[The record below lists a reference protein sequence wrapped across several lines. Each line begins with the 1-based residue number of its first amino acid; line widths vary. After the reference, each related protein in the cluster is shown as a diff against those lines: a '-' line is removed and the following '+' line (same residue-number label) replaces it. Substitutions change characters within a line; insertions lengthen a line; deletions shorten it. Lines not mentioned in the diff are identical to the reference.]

1 MRAPRYNCFNSNA
14 REPHNLI
21 HPDTELRFV
30 GPEIGFGV
38 FATKAIPKGTVTWVG
53 DPLDQIVSSER
64 FSRLPEHL
72 RSIACKYSYLNGAGE
87 RILCWDHARFVNH
100 SCAATCLSPGF
111 DFEIAVRDIAPGDE
125 LTDDYGTLNIEEP
138 FACLCGTPGCRGTIR
153 PDDPLRLAPEWDAL
167 TSDAFAF
174 IRTVQ
179 QPMWEL
185 VREKDAIARV
195 LCGEMK
201 LPSMM
206 RHYCGASVIPG
217 NR

>member
-1 MRAPRYNCFNSNA
+1 
-14 REPHNLI
+14 LI

-30 GPEIGFGV
+30 SPEIGFGV

-53 DPLDQIVSSER
+53 DPLDQIVSPER
-64 FSRLPEHL
+64 FFRLPEHL
-72 RSIACKYSYLNGAGE
+72 RSMASKYSYLNGAGE

-111 DFEIAVRDIAPGDE
+111 DFEIAIRDLAPGDE

-138 FACLCGTPGCRGTIR
+138 FTCLCNATGCRGTIR
-153 PDDPLRLAPEWDAL
+153 PDDPLRLAPSWDAL
-167 TSDAFAF
+167 TSAAFAF
-174 IRTVQ
+174 IHIVH

-185 VREKDAIARV
+185 VREKDAIAKV
-195 LCGEMK
+195 LGGEMK
-201 LPSMM
+201 LPSMIS
-206 RHYCGASVIPG
+206 HYCGAGMIPG